1 MVAATGKVTMA
12 ALWIALLVVGLGVA
26 IRAADRVVAHATAIA
41 FAFSLPPFLVG
52 ITLVGIGTDLPEI
65 ANSIIAS
72 IQDKGDINV
81 GDSIGSAVTQ
91 ATLVLGIIPFAAG
104 AMRLGRRRVPLVG
117 SLTTAGLIVGAFTLW
132 DGALSRLDGLLLVSW
147 WLGASVVLWRRVP
160 PGSEPTMSV
169 PTRRRSYH
177 VVAAL
182 VALTLV
188 GIGAAVAVTAFV
200 ELADLIGVPVF
211 LLSFF
216 GQSVGTSLPEL
227 TVALTAA
234 RQGESD
240 LALGNI
246 LGASLADA
254 TLSMGVGPLIAPTV
268 LAEPDLALRA
278 AVAAAAVLALVTVL
292 LSANRHHTRVTGAM
306 LVLIYAAFYPLLLA
320 G

>member
-1 MVAATGKVTMA
+1 MA
-12 ALWIALLVVGLGVA
+12 ALWIALLVVGMGLA

-41 FAFSLPPFLVG
+41 FAFTLPPFLVG
-52 ITLVGIGTDLPEI
+52 VTLVGIGTDLPEI
-65 ANSIIAS
+65 ANSIVAS
-72 IQDKGDINV
+72 LRDRGDVNV

-104 AMRLGRRRVPLVG
+104 ALRVGRRRVPLVG
-117 SLTTAGLIVGAFTLW
+117 TLTTAGLVLGAVLLW
-132 DGALSRLDGLLLVSW
+132 DGALSRLDGILLVGSW
-147 WLGASVVLWRRVP
+147 LAASVVLWRRVP
-160 PGSEPTMSV
+160 PASEPSMSV
-169 PTRRRSYH
+169 PARRRSYH

-182 VALTLV
+182 VALALV
-188 GIGAAVAVTAFV
+188 GVGAAVAVAAFV
-200 ELADLIGVPVF
+200 ELADLLGVPVF

-254 TLSMGVGPLIAPTV
+254 TLSMGIGPIIAPTV
-268 LAEPDLALRA
+268 LVEADLALRA
-278 AVAAAAVLALVTVL
+278 AVAAAGVLAVVTVL
-292 LSANRHHTRVTGAM
+292 LSAHRHHTRVTGAM
-306 LVLIYAAFYPLLLA
+306 LLVIYAAFYPLLLA